1 MSTVFELDSKGW
13 EQRVSDAQL
22 SDFDANAALDA
33 TAGEGIFS
41 GIGHGLAR
49 GAVKTLDTA
58 MTVLG
63 RAPAM
68 SDEQERIQ
76 GIADELQDEQ
86 RKEALEFWTPSSR
99 DVGTIG
105 KVLGSFGE
113 IAAPLMVSAGNPSLL
128 MANAAI
134 QGGKDLVN
142 EGADA
147 TTATVSGV
155 IDAAATGIGF
165 KLPFLGKSLTSKMAT
180 GAGGNVLL
188 GAGTAELQ
196 RELMTGRGFEELA
209 QNYDPLDFESRAIDA
224 LTGLAFGGVD
234 YALSPSQRIA
244 VLAAG
249 NAKHFQQDTAPG
261 RPLDLNASVAHQ
273 KAMDTAMGQML
284 AGEPVSVPPD
294 VLNAKFAERPARPEF
309 DEQTWRDVFGEDM
322 PKAPES
328 VVDTEPARPMK
339 VLDDSDIETRFAE
352 QIAKDTEG
360 QIAAYAKLPDSHGG
374 RTINADLVRE
384 LSPDYLADRSRS
396 GAVHEP
402 ASALTKEI
410 YKRVL
415 AEAEPGGEVVFAAG
429 GAGSGKST
437 GLKILGL
444 TNQIIYDGT
453 MAKLA
458 TATKLIEQALEANQK
473 ARIVYTYR
481 DPAESFKNGALSR
494 SMREESEHGTGRT
507 VPLDAFIEG
516 HKGARDTIAKLM
528 EKYKDDPRVSF
539 NVIDNSRGP
548 GEAKS
553 VELADLPQRDY
564 NGLREELRPILEEQR
579 ASGAISEAVYRGTA
593 GKDGEGRVRPEVRG
607 GPEQGRAREGSDE
620 VGEFTSPVVDAVK
633 ALLAERDIP
642 YATGEIDADG
652 NSVVRSGRQVM
663 AEAEANIQKAKQD
676 GAGIEAAVSCFL
688 TRGFDAP

>member
-196 RELMTGRGFEELA
+196 RELMTGRGF
-209 QNYDPLDFESRAIDA
+209 
-224 LTGLAFGGVD
+224 
-234 YALSPSQRIA
+234 
-244 VLAAG
+244 
-249 NAKHFQQDTAPG
+249 
-261 RPLDLNASVAHQ
+261 
-273 KAMDTAMGQML
+273 
-284 AGEPVSVPPD
+284 
-294 VLNAKFAERPARPEF
+294 
-309 DEQTWRDVFGEDM
+309 
-322 PKAPES
+322 
-328 VVDTEPARPMK
+328 
-339 VLDDSDIETRFAE
+339 
-352 QIAKDTEG
+352 
-360 QIAAYAKLPDSHGG
+360 
-374 RTINADLVRE
+374 
-384 LSPDYLADRSRS
+384 
-396 GAVHEP
+396 
-402 ASALTKEI
+402 
-410 YKRVL
+410 
-415 AEAEPGGEVVFAAG
+415 
-429 GAGSGKST
+429 
-437 GLKILGL
+437 
-444 TNQIIYDGT
+444 
-453 MAKLA
+453 
-458 TATKLIEQALEANQK
+458 
-473 ARIVYTYR
+473 
-481 DPAESFKNGALSR
+481 
-494 SMREESEHGTGRT
+494 
-507 VPLDAFIEG
+507 
-516 HKGARDTIAKLM
+516 
-528 EKYKDDPRVSF
+528 
-539 NVIDNSRGP
+539 
-548 GEAKS
+548 
-553 VELADLPQRDY
+553 
-564 NGLREELRPILEEQR
+564 
-579 ASGAISEAVYRGTA
+579 
-593 GKDGEGRVRPEVRG
+593 
-607 GPEQGRAREGSDE
+607 
-620 VGEFTSPVVDAVK
+620 
-633 ALLAERDIP
+633 
-642 YATGEIDADG
+642 
-652 NSVVRSGRQVM
+652 
-663 AEAEANIQKAKQD
+663 
-676 GAGIEAAVSCFL
+676 
-688 TRGFDAP
+688 